1 MMQQTLNVQVHS
13 IMMSL
18 ALPQVSPVI
27 TVIHDGKIVSMM
39 ETLVR
44 VMTVAVTQQIANW
57 EY

>member
-27 TVIHDGKIVSMM
+27 TVTHDGKIVSMM
-39 ETLVR
+39 GTLVR